1 MRTRCVSL
9 KPGSLSEPHT
19 HTYTLLEHIFH
30 THCSHHIRRS
40 DMWHHTSWLWQTLQL
55 LSTQWMHCIIVHS
68 NLEKSVCPL
77 ISESKQSI
85 RKEDPL
91 LPICCPGETKPHTA
105 WLDWRCQFDPLLASI
120 HVLLLEANAENILP
134 IHHGECQLGTNV
146 LCVFVKCLV
155 ASYFSQTWWEA
166 LVKVEMDYLDI
177 ALLTPQKW
185 HL

>member
-9 KPGSLSEPHT
+9 KPGPLSEPHT
-19 HTYTLLEHIFH
+19 YTRLTQKNH
-30 THCSHHIRRS
+30 THCSHHISGS
-40 DMWHHTSWLWQTLQL
+40 DMCHHTSWQWQTLHL
-55 LSTQWMHCIIVHS
+55 ASTQSKPCIIVHS
-68 NLEKSVCPL
+68 NLCPL

-91 LPICCPGETKPHTA
+91 HSICSPGETKPHTD

-120 HVLLLEANAENILP
+120 HVFLLEANAENTLP
-134 IHHGECQLGTNV
+134 IHHGERQLGTNV

-166 LVKVEMDYLDI
+166 LVKVEMDYLDL
-177 ALLTPQKW
+177 ALLTHQKW